1 MPLSSDCANR
11 EQLVIDEGQ
20 LIAGHYRLLERVGSG
35 SMGVVWRARD
45 ERLERVVA
53 VKQLLLQPGLTDGQ
67 KQDAR
72 RRALREARIAAKL
85 HHPNAIVVFDVA
97 EHENDPCIVM
107 EYLAARSLAEIL
119 GDQGSLSVAEV
130 AALGTQIASAIAV
143 AHASGIVH
151 RDIKPGNI
159 LIADN
164 GIAKITDFGIARAV
178 GDVTITQTGMFA
190 GTPAYLAPEVAR
202 GSDPSSASDVFSF
215 GATLYDAVEGGPPFP
230 ERQNQLALLRL
241 VAEGI
246 VQPPK
251 QAGALTSLLMQL
263 LRSEPSDRPS
273 MSQAS
278 RLLADLAGSKL
289 PATVLAG
296 VPRNPTRPDL
306 VLPSKS
312 PETPEVKPAE
322 ATPVEAVSVET
333 TSAAEATPT
342 PAEAAEPEPM
352 RSPAVP
358 SAAFL
363 PTQTAVAGQPG
374 PPKQSDPRR
383 RAMLIGAVVLVVVLA
398 GVGIVLANSGGGKT
412 TGGQAS
418 GGGQSVA
425 SSQPNA
431 PTTGKSA
438 PKSGSAQRT
447 APTTAV
453 STSGAS
459 PSSGT
464 IQFTPAA
471 EQVLAFYNT
480 SDLVSAPSTGWALLT
495 SNAQSYYGSESA
507 FTSYW
512 AQYSQVSSSGEHPV
526 SRNTDGSVQVPA
538 DVAYGTTSSSSSQTE
553 HLSLRIIQ
561 NSDGQLMI
569 DSDTRIPGTGGNT

>member
-53 VKQLLLQPGLTDGQ
+53 VKQLLLQPGLTDEQ

-85 HHPNAIVVFDVA
+85 HHPNAIVVVDVA
-97 EHENDPCIVM
+97 EHEHDPCIVM

-159 LIADN
+159 LITDT

-202 GSDPSSASDVFSF
+202 GSDPTSASDVFSF

-246 VQPPK
+246 VQPPR

-263 LRSEPSDRPS
+263 LRPEPDDRPT

-278 RLLADLAGSKL
+278 RLLADLAGSNL
-289 PATVLAG
+289 PAAVLAG

-306 VLPSKS
+306 VAPAKS
-312 PETPEVKPAE
+312 GAAK
-322 ATPVEAVSVET
+322 S
-333 TSAAEATPT
+333 SAAE
-342 PAEAAEPEPM
+342 PAAYAADAPPPAAEPLESEPM

-363 PTQTAVAGQPG
+363 PTRVSARPG
-374 PPKQSDPRR
+374 GAPKQPDVRR
-383 RAMLIGAVVLVVVLA
+383 RALLIGAIVLVMILA
-398 GVGIVLANSGGGKT
+398 GVGIVLANSDSGQS
-412 TGGQAS
+412 GGQA
-418 GGGQSVA
+418 GGGSGQS
-425 SSQPNA
+425 SSSNQAGSPNTA
-431 PTTGKSA
+431 NST
-438 PKSGSAQRT
+438 PKSGSQSST
-447 APTTAV
+447 TQTPTQPSG
-453 STSGAS
+453 ST
-459 PSSGT
+459 PSTGT

-471 EQVLAFYNT
+471 DQVLAFYNT
-480 SDLVSAPSTGWALLT
+480 SDLAITPATGWALLT
-495 SNAQSYYGSESA
+495 SNAQSYYGSETA
-507 FTSYW
+507 FASYW
-512 AQYSQVSSSGEHPV
+512 AQYQQVSSSGEHPV
-526 SRNTDGSVQVPA
+526 TRNTDGSVQVPA
-538 DVAYGTTSSSSSQTE
+538 DVVFGAVSSTSSPQTQ
-553 HLSLRIIQ
+553 HLSLRVIQ
-561 NSDGQLMI
+561 NSAGQLLI
-569 DSDTRIPGTGGNT
+569 DSDTRIPGTSGGTSP